1 MEEEG
6 QLLVVLGLTDTGD
19 QPVEPIAKNFSC
31 PGKLQKIERT
41 CVDNVYHTNG
51 LTFLLASR
59 IQIKSLHKRN
69 RAPPS
74 LALVSPMNDEVYAPF
89 CVSNESPL
97 ADAFPHF
104 RSSLYPQ

>member
-1 MEEEG
+1 MNAT
-6 QLLVVLGLTDTGD
+6 VL
-19 QPVEPIAKNFSC
+19 I
-31 PGKLQKIERT
+31 I
-41 CVDNVYHTNG
+41 VYHTNG

-89 CVSNESPL
+89 CVNNESPL
-97 ADAFPHF
+97 VDAFPHF